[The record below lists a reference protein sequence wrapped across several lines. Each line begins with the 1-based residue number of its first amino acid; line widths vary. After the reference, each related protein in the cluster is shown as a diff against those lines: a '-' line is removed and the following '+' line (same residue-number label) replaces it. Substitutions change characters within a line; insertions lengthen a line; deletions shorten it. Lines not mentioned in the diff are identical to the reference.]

1 MRCRVSAI
9 ENPHIYG
16 SGSKYISLGKL
27 LHALDLI
34 GEDGQDTM
42 TMSTALFFCF
52 FCKLHNRDTHNA
64 RIFIPMN
71 TRTQTLPLGAYSKTV
86 SANPQ
91 DWRSHHRRRSSRLTK
106 SPQAPRCR
114 RERRLPLKART
125 LLNPEKFAPTRS
137 RTQNLRCYR
146 GSRNH

>member
-42 TMSTALFFCF
+42 TMSTALFLF
-52 FCKLHNRDTHNA
+52 FSNYTIETLTTH
-64 RIFIPMN
+64 
-71 TRTQTLPLGAYSKTV
+71 AYS
-86 SANPQ
+86 S
-91 DWRSHHRRRSSRLTK
+91 L
-106 SPQAPRCR
+106 
-114 RERRLPLKART
+114 
-125 LLNPEKFAPTRS
+125 
-137 RTQNLRCYR
+137 
-146 GSRNH
+146 